1 LVDGLRDLLVYD
13 ELGHGVWDPS
23 RIS

>member
-1 LVDGLRDLLVYD
+1 LVDGLRDLLVHD